1 MRPFRLFFALV
12 LPLLAACATPPPAS
26 QPEAL
31 AAYRETNDP
40 LEPTN
45 RVLYEVSNDIA
56 DVSLSPAARAYRWA
70 LPEPVRNS
78 VANVLS
84 NLGSPIRFANDVM
97 QTKSRRSGDTLM
109 RFLINSTIGIG
120 GIFDIAG
127 GWGYPAHPSDF
138 GMTLAVWGVP
148 AGPYLFLPLLGP
160 SDPRDAVGFGVDTA
174 GNPVR
179 ALGSGPAIIAF
190 NWATLGTT
198 TVSAYA
204 QNLPAINEV
213 KRTALDPYATFRS
226 LYRQHRQAQIEAAKQ
241 GRTATIPV
249 WFSLPPKQPS
259 AEQPS
264 AKQPSE

>member
-1 MRPFRLFFALV
+1 MRPFRLFFFALV

-70 LPEPVRNS
+70 LPERVRNS
-78 VANVLS
+78 VANMLS

-97 QTKSRRSGDTLM
+97 QTKSRRAGDTLM
-109 RFLINSTIGIG
+109 RFLINSTIGLG
-120 GIFDIAG
+120 GAFDVASS
-127 GWGYPAHPSDF
+127 WGYPDHPSDF
-138 GMTLAVWGVP
+138 GMTLAVWGMP
-148 AGPYLFLPLLGP
+148 AGPYLFLPILGP
-160 SDPRDAVGFGVDTA
+160 TDPRDAVGFGADTA
-174 GNPVR
+174 ANPIR
-179 ALGSGPAIIAF
+179 ALGSGPGVTAL

-198 TVSAYA
+198 TISAYA

-226 LYRQHRQAQIEAAKQ
+226 LYRQHRQAEIEAAKQ
-241 GRTATIPV
+241 GRKGTVPV
-249 WFSLPPKQPS
+249 WFSLPPQ
-259 AEQPS
+259 
-264 AKQPSE
+264 QPSE